1 MKSLADGFAK
11 RENPRIYFV
20 SQLSARKRNWS
31 GNKCHW
37 NRSISFF
44 AAIATSN
51 VEDIRAVLD
60 FYRQEDDILEAFK
73 RNQERLREAEEARR
87 NQQNQ
92 KHGGTSTWSG
102 IFGRSFT
109 FGRSS
114 NASVSRICYWVF
126 KTIFESILV
135 KVWGRYAEK
144 VGENLWQSFCI
155 LS

>member
-1 MKSLADGFAK
+1 MQREKIPESILFLNSLQE
-11 RENPRIYFV
+11 REIGAETNVTEIGRF
-20 SQLSARKRNWS
+20 L
-31 GNKCHW
+31 
-37 NRSISFF
+37 FF

-114 NASVSRICYWVF
+114 NASVSRICY
-126 KTIFESILV
+126 
-135 KVWGRYAEK
+135 
-144 VGENLWQSFCI
+144 
-155 LS
+155 